1 MEVNVKKV
9 QAILFDLDG
18 VLVDACDWHYLAL
31 NEALKGVN
39 VEPISRDDHTS
50 KYNGLPT
57 AVKLK
62 MLGLHEDTCA
72 MVWKLKQEYKL
83 ETIKKNAKV
92 QKEKI
97 ELFESLQQMS
107 VKIVCVTNSI
117 RQTAKEMLKAT
128 GQLDYFHTIVSNED
142 VKNNKPFPDCYNH
155 AVETLDLDP
164 DQCIIVE
171 DSPKG
176 IEAAEKSI
184 VPSKNIL
191 RVKNSKEVNLRN
203 VWRFIDENFDSNGW

>member
-1 MEVNVKKV
+1 MGVNVKKI

-31 NEALKGVN
+31 NEALRGIGIP
-39 VEPISRDDHTS
+39 PISRYDHETT
-50 KYNGLPT
+50 YNGLPT
-57 AVKLK
+57 KVKLE
-62 MLGLHEDTCA
+62 MLGLHEDECA
-72 MVWKLKQEYKL
+72 LVWKLKQEYTL
-83 ETIKKNAKV
+83 ETIRKNAKV

-97 ELFESLQQMS
+97 ELFESLRQMS

-128 GQLDYFHTIVSNED
+128 GQLDYFHTVVSNED
-142 VKNNKPFPDCYNH
+142 VKNNKPFPDCYNY
-155 AVETLDLDP
+155 AVKTLDLDP

-191 RVKNSKEVNLRN
+191 RVENSTEVNLRN